1 MAETR
6 VAPTNA
12 DATTSDAV
20 DAPSI
25 YWKLC
30 GVPMPT
36 PLLLR
41 DAYGFQ
47 WLHFGADLS
56 DEGDIVEQLKADYT
70 QIGTMAAVMIIFST
84 NMLLARNKLDV
95 RSDLYGRNQIM
106 GFYTLAWILADVSFL
121 NCAFDCVVLKLAL
134 NTCPDDMSAA
144 RFADRFG
151 DLCNTPIMMLFVA
164 CLCVIAGFALYIY
177 VTLGRAFRWATL
189 VLFGFVAIPFHAF
202 WYHTLLDALYV
213 SIETRRRRT
222 SASERREKRGAR
234 AGRAP
239 LDLAPDAI
247 RGAWAQYLT
256 LDGSVEPDE
265 FLDYL
270 SRKHGALELTWATDR
285 VSRAVVEMYCQ
296 KLAWGVLLVE
306 PES

>member
-106 GFYTLAWILADVSFL
+106 GFYTLAWILADVRFL

-134 NTCPDDMSAA
+134 NTCPDDIAFHEVDEGVAAEALAFSRVARTSYELVGVAPIFIAAACVVAASSDARKVAEAASALDTPGGGSPSRVQGCAALLRAAPAKQDAA
-144 RFADRFG
+144 RLARV
-151 DLCNTPIMMLFVA
+151 PVES
-164 CLCVIAGFALYIY
+164 
-177 VTLGRAFRWATL
+177 AT
-189 VLFGFVAIPFHAF
+189 
-202 WYHTLLDALYV
+202 T
-213 SIETRRRRT
+213 T
-222 SASERREKRGAR
+222 SGAHVVPDPPKR
-234 AGRAP
+234 P
-239 LDLAPDAI
+239 
-247 RGAWAQYLT
+247 
-256 LDGSVEPDE
+256 
-265 FLDYL
+265 
-270 SRKHGALELTWATDR
+270 EL
-285 VSRAVVEMYCQ
+285 
-296 KLAWGVLLVE
+296 
-306 PES
+306 

>member
-30 GVPMPT
+30 GVPIPT

-134 NTCPDDMSAA
+134 NTCPDDIAFHEVDEAVAA
-144 RFADRFG
+144 EALAFSRVGPLNGHVVLVDAGVVHPDAHA
-151 DLCNTPIMMLFVA
+151 VA
-164 CLCVIAGFALYIY
+164 VQALPLYDG
-177 VTLGRAFRWATL
+177 VDASQQNPELAVRGARRACRAAT
-189 VLFGFVAIPFHAF
+189 APRP
-202 WYHTLLDALYV
+202 
-213 SIETRRRRT
+213 RRRRVVR
-222 SASERREKRGAR
+222 APRRGLLARRAGPGAR
-234 AGRAP
+234 AARRRRGGPLAVSPKGGGGGRC
-239 LDLAPDAI
+239 
-247 RGAWAQYLT
+247 
-256 LDGSVEPDE
+256 
-265 FLDYL
+265 F
-270 SRKHGALELTWATDR
+270 
-285 VSRAVVEMYCQ
+285 CF
-296 KLAWGVLLVE
+296 
-306 PES
+306 